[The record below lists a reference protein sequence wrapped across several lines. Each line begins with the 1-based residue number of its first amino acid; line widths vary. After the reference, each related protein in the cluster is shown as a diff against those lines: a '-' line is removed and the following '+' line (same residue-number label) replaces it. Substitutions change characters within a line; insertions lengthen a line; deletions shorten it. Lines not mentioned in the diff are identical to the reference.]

1 MHTTRIWW
9 GVLLIVMGLLFL
21 LDTAGVW
28 DFRDIFRTWWP
39 ALLILW
45 GFLIIRRR
53 VAHDTGGP
61 GKDAAALRGVFV
73 SGTSVA
79 GDHLDDNAVFG
90 DLDVRN
96 ASQNFNGGSVS
107 TVFGNVHVDLSGVRY
122 AEGEQTLTVSG
133 VFGNVV
139 VSLPP
144 GQASSVSAS
153 TLMGS
158 VRVGDEESRG
168 FSPSAFRESPDYA
181 AAPRKLRVKVSEV
194 FGDLTVRN

>member
-1 MHTTRIWW
+1 
-9 GVLLIVMGLLFL
+9 
-21 LDTAGVW
+21 
-28 DFRDIFRTWWP
+28 
-39 ALLILW
+39 
-45 GFLIIRRR
+45 
-53 VAHDTGGP
+53 
-61 GKDAAALRGVFV
+61 
-73 SGTSVA
+73 
-79 GDHLDDNAVFG
+79 
-90 DLDVRN
+90 
-96 ASQNFNGGSVS
+96 
-107 TVFGNVHVDLSGVRY
+107 
-122 AEGEQTLTVSG
+122 

-144 GQASSVSAS
+144 GQPSSVSAS